1 MLREVRLTTIDNPYD
16 PFEQFTLWYMF
27 DMEKGYN
34 CCGRID
40 RLANYTD
47 DMTENEME
55 IEKERAIDTLINIDF
70 LDVFKKVER
79 KTNIEQ

>member
-1 MLREVRLTTIDNPYD
+1 
-16 PFEQFTLWYMF
+16 MF

-55 IEKERAIDTLINIDF
+55 IEKERAIDALINIDF
-70 LDVFKKVER
+70 LDIFKKVER
-79 KTNIEQ
+79 KNNIEQ